1 MINMPHDDD
10 YKDAIKKLNE
20 FRLSNKFIFD
30 QINASGKAFSDLNL
44 NAKIPKIMDEFAR
57 INSMQEELSKTRSLF
72 NSPIF
77 DLARQA
83 SFSISQISAFSHI
96 SKMAK
101 EATRLSELLKERLC
115 PFNGSEI
122 ALQAHFSKVSQFSLL
137 AQQSFS
143 RIPFQ
148 DIGRLID
155 LSEGD
160 RNSFQRIHLEFSE
173 SYSRLFSSFEQ
184 DTLKV
189 ISLPPLTTYL
199 PPVEFYTGSRVI
211 RTITTPEVDVQPD
224 EAGILIELTKETND
238 IVVSYID
245 RINPSLAKL
254 WQGANQALKSENP
267 DSVRH
272 FITSLREL
280 LTHVIHSLSPDDQLR
295 TWSSA
300 PEHYHNNKPTR
311 RARLLYI
318 CREVNYEPFDHFLNK
333 DIESVLACFELFQQ
347 GTHEVEPFFSP
358 SQLEAIK
365 LRAESA
371 IRLLVELGKK
381 TSST

>member
-1 MINMPHDDD
+1 MPPNDD
-10 YKDAIKKLNE
+10 YEDAIKRLKE
-20 FRLSNKFIFD
+20 FMRSNKTVFD
-30 QINASGKAFSDLNL
+30 QINDSMKTFYDLKL
-44 NAKIPKIMDEFAR
+44 NTLFPKMMDEFSR
-57 INSMQEELSKTRSLF
+57 INSMQAELSKAHSF
-72 NSPIF
+72 IKSPMF

-83 SFSISQISAFSHI
+83 NFSISQISTSSQI
-96 SKMAK
+96 SEMAK
-101 EATRLSELLKERLC
+101 EATRLSELQEQLC
-115 PFNGSEI
+115 YFKGSDI
-122 ALQAHFSKVSQFSLL
+122 ALQAHFSMVSQFSLL

-143 RIPFQ
+143 QIPFQ
-148 DIGRLID
+148 DIGRLIV
-155 LSEGD
+155 LSEGA
-160 RNSFQRIHLEFSE
+160 RNIFQKIHMDFAE

-189 ISLPPLTTYL
+189 VSLPPLTTYL
-199 PPVEFYTGSRVI
+199 PPLEFYTSSRVI
-211 RTITTPEVDVQPD
+211 RTITTPEVDVYPD
-224 EAGILIELTKETND
+224 EVGILTELTKETND
-238 IVVSYID
+238 IVVSYIN

-280 LTHVIHSLSPDDQLR
+280 LTHVIHSLSPDDKLR

-300 PEHYHNNKPTR
+300 TEHYYNNKPTR

-318 CREVNYEPFDHFLNK
+318 CREVNHEPFDHFLNK

-347 GTHEVEPFFSP
+347 GTHEIEPSFSP
-358 SQLEAIK
+358 SQLQAIK

-371 IRLLVELGKK
+371 IRLLVEIGKN
-381 TSST
+381 TSGGL